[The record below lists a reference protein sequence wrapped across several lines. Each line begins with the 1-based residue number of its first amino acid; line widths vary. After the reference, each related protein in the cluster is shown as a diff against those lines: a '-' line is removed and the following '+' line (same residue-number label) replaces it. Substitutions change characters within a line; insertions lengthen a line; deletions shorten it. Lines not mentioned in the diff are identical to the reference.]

1 VPAIRK
7 PLPPEVQLA
16 INEVASRQAGVVHR
30 RQLLSAGLSDEQVR
44 TLVRRGEWVSTQH
57 GVLVPAGE
65 GPYLRDVAARLM
77 GLERRAVISHASAA
91 LLHGLPYVDVPAAP
105 TLTVERGHRGE
116 PGIYVARLE
125 AVDVTQHEGIPVTT
139 PSRSL
144 VDVMRE
150 APGRGAAQALA
161 DGAVRAGL
169 VLADVDGA
177 LRRARGWP
185 GVRQAREAWQHA
197 DARPESPHESR
208 CRVWFRD
215 GDLPEPELQVVLGD
229 ETRTVRVDFL
239 FREQRTVVE
248 ADGRVKYTD
257 PAALWEEKLR
267 EDWLRDQGF
276 EVVRAIWADHRDG
289 GKDLVRRI
297 LRAFDRGAR
306 RAA

>member
-1 VPAIRK
+1 MSLVMLHA
-7 PLPPEVQLA
+7 E
-16 INEVASRQAGVVHR
+16 RQAGVVHR
-30 RQLLSAGLSDEQVR
+30 RQMLSAGVTPKQIA
-44 TLVRRGEWVSTQH
+44 TLVRRGEWVTTQH

-65 GPYLRDVAARLM
+65 RPYLRDVAARLM
-77 GLERRAVISHASAA
+77 GIERRAVISHDSAA
-91 LLHGLPYVDVPAAP
+91 LIDGVPYVDVPPVP
-105 TLTVERGHRGE
+105 TLTVERGNRGE

-125 AVDVTQHEGIPVTT
+125 AVDVTHHDGIPITT

-144 VDVMRE
+144 VDVLRE
-150 APGRGAAQALA
+150 APDRGAAQALA

-169 VLADVDGA
+169 ALDDVAGA

-197 DARPESPHESR
+197 DPRSESPHESR

-215 GDLPEPELQVVLGD
+215 GDLPQPELQVVLGD
-229 ETRTVRVDFL
+229 GTRIVRVDFL

-248 ADGRVKYTD
+248 ADGRLKYTD

-267 EDWLRDQGF
+267 EDWLREQGF

-289 GKDLVRRI
+289 GAGLVARI
-297 LRAFDRGAR
+297 LRAFDRSAL